1 MSLFNKLTAYPKQV
15 QLVITIQPIIE
26 PVTSLRLRMVYLCVL
41 KSMVM
46 NQHIVSRIAI
56 YLLALAL
63 LVFGIEHFIHP
74 HDLLIKVPEFLP
86 GGMAWVY
93 IVGLAF
99 ILAAISF
106 MTNIWVRTAAY
117 LLAVLLLIFVFTVHL
132 PSYLNTADKAYQ
144 QLAFNSLL
152 KDLAL
157 AAFALYI
164 ASNARH
170 QRILEEVDVK

>member
-1 MSLFNKLTAYPKQV
+1 
-15 QLVITIQPIIE
+15 
-26 PVTSLRLRMVYLCVL
+26 
-41 KSMVM
+41 M

-63 LVFGIEHFIHP
+63 LVFGVEHFIHP

-86 GGMAWVY
+86 GGMVWVY
-93 IVGLAF
+93 IVGVAF

-106 MTNIWVRTAAY
+106 MTNILVKTAAY

-132 PSYLNTADKAYQ
+132 PSYLDTADKTYR

-170 QRILEEVDVK
+170 QRILEEVDVKDEASEPKMVMQ